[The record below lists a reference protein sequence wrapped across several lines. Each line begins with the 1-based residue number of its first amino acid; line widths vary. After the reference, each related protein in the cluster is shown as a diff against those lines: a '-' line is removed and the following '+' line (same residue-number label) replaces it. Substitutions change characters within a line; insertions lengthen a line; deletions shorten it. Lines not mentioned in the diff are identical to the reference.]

1 MRKCDIES
9 SFLITN
15 FRNFC
20 NEIITEKVMSSQL
33 FFFSRFRGKRNSISL
48 LLLDDL
54 CNSHKED
61 SFAREH
67 VVCGL

>member
-9 SFLITN
+9 SFLKTN

-20 NEIITEKVMSSQL
+20 NEIITEKMMSSQL
-33 FFFSRFRGKRNSISL
+33 FFFPGSEVKGIPFHCSCLMIYV
-48 LLLDDL
+48 
-54 CNSHKED
+54 NSHKED
-61 SFAREH
+61 SFAREP